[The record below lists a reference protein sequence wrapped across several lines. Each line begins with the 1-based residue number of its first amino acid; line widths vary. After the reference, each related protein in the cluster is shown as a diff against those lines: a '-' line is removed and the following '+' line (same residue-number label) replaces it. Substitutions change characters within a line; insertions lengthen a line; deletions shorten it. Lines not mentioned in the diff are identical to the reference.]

1 MKRENEGNGILT
13 AKRVPRGSRKR
24 ALRESLLREMRQYLA
39 EAILFNQQA
48 ADRLEINATDYQF
61 LNLIDLFGP
70 ATPGDLARLT
80 GLSTGGVTVVIDR
93 LEKAHYLE
101 RERNPR
107 DRRSVIVRFAAAPK
121 KRIAAIYKP
130 ILARVNKVFAAY
142 DEKQLEVINDFFM
155 RSNRARPE
163 SAQRAS

>member
-1 MKRENEGNGILT
+1 MKRENKGNGMLT
-13 AKRVPRGSRKR
+13 AKRVPRGSHKR

-80 GLSTGGVTVVIDR
+80 GLSTGGVTVVLDR

-142 DEKQLEVINDFFM
+142 DDKQLEVINDFFM

>member
-1 MKRENEGNGILT
+1 MKRENKGNGMLT

-80 GLSTGGVTVVIDR
+80 GLSTGGVTVVLDR

-142 DEKQLEVINDFFM
+142 DDKQLEVINDFFM

-163 SAQRAS
+163 SAPRAS